1 MSTVSKRDSQPQPW
15 PFVGITGVAVLAI
28 VALTS
33 VIDGMRHGADASR
46 AVAPQGSIF
55 QSGTLV
61 GWASGA
67 RITRADPSVIEF
79 DEISHAVRLAQKDEF
94 EYGGYLLRIAEV
106 RQIQHA
112 GGQKSFL
119 QVVARIQ
126 PR

>member
-1 MSTVSKRDSQPQPW
+1 MLAT
-15 PFVGITGVAVLAI
+15 VAVTGI
-28 VALTS
+28 
-33 VIDGMRHGADASR
+33 IDGMRHGADASR
-46 AVAPQGSIF
+46 AVPPQGSIF

-67 RITRADPSVIEF
+67 RFTRADPSVIEF
-79 DEISHAVRLAQKDEF
+79 DEISHAVRLAQTNEF
-94 EYGGYLLRIAEV
+94 EYGGYLLRIVEV

-112 GGQKSFL
+112 GAQKSWL